1 MESGTPVAPGL
12 DARDRPCWRDR
23 PRFSI
28 MHPDSDATV
37 RRYHWASWISYSLL
51 TVMMREE
58 EGHGGRWVARALF
71 FEKKA
76 LSCRLDALL

>member
-12 DARDRPCWRDR
+12 DARDRPRWRD
-23 PRFSI
+23 PQRFSI
-28 MHPDSDATV
+28 MHADRDATAG
-37 RRYHWASWISYSLL
+37 RYHWRSWISHSPL